1 MNHLEQPQI
10 IPLSTLTEERRAA
23 FYRKTYTHVAL
34 AVLLFV
40 VVEYFFFQ
48 SEMIVNFA
56 RSLMGGWSWLLLLG
70 AFMFITSYA
79 EGLALKSDDK
89 NVHYAALLIYVVA
102 EAFIFVPLLF
112 MAFSMIDGVQILEKA
127 GVMTLALFVGLS
139 AIVFFTK
146 KDFSFLRS
154 ILTIGFVIALG
165 LIVAGTIFGFDL
177 GLWFSGAMVALAAG
191 SILYTTSNMVNKYH
205 EEQYVAA
212 ALGLFASLM
221 LLFWYILR
229 IFMSRD

>member
-1 MNHLEQPQI
+1 MNQIEQPQI